1 MTDRNFLLQDFQWR
15 DLKNIYL
22 IDRKGIFEF
31 IKSFSKII
39 QGGGIMCDFGCG
51 TEPYRSLFHVKEYIG
66 IDIEISG
73 NKNLRSAEVLYDGKK
88 IPFEEGF
95 FDYMLASQC
104 FEHIVNLNEIVK
116 EIYRVLKTDGLLC
129 VTVPLTN
136 PEHEVPYD
144 FRRFT
149 TFGIR
154 QFMEENGFEIL
165 KLQNLQSFRDTM
177 GQMKIMYWNSTR
189 HKIWKRLVKYYE
201 NALFILRNGKIKT
214 GMTME
219 IGIIARKR

>member
-1 MTDRNFLLQDFQWR
+1 MSDRNFLLQDFQWT
-15 DLKNIYL
+15 DLRNIFL

-31 IKSFSKII
+31 INCFSEMIR
-39 QGGGIMCDFGCG
+39 GGGILCDFGCG
-51 TEPYRSLFHVKEYIG
+51 TEPYRSLFKVKEYIG
-66 IDIEISG
+66 IDVEVSG
-73 NKNLRSAEVLYDGKK
+73 NRNSRSAEVLYDGKQ

-104 FEHIVNLNEIVK
+104 FEHITNLNEIIK
-116 EIYRVLKTDGLLC
+116 EICRVLKTGGLLC

-136 PEHEVPYD
+136 PEHEIPYD

-149 TFGIR
+149 SFGIR
-154 QFMEENGFEIL
+154 RFLEENGFEIL
-165 KLQNLQSFRDTM
+165 DIQNLQSFRDTI

-189 HKIWKRLVKYYE
+189 HEIIKRFVKYFE
-201 NALFILRNGKIKT
+201 NALFVLRNSKSKT

-219 IGIIARKR
+219 IGIIARKI